1 MNTMKSIPLY
11 MYSLLKTIP
20 ESALPVGFQ
29 FRLFQEGDEKHWARI
44 NVSTKEFSVTDAA
57 LERFNQEFGPRLAE
71 VKKRMLFILNE
82 EETPI
87 GTATAWFGKWEGRVI
102 GRLHWVEIIPE
113 YQGKGL
119 GAPLIS
125 KAIKLLAVYHEEA
138 YLKTQ
143 TTSQAAI
150 HLYKKIGFEP
160 VILSEEE
167 KEGWSLIKA
176 ANQSID

>member
-1 MNTMKSIPLY
+1 MKSIPLY
-11 MYSLLKTIP
+11 MFSLLKTIP
-20 ESALPVGFQ
+20 ESALPVGYQ
-29 FRLFQEGDEKHWARI
+29 FRFFQHGDEHHWARI
-44 NVSTKEFSVTDAA
+44 NVSTKEFPGTDVA
-57 LERFNQEFGPRLAE
+57 LERFNQEFYPHLPE

-119 GAPLIS
+119 GVPLIS
-125 KAIKLLAVYHEEA
+125 KAIELLAIYHEEA

-150 HLYKKIGFEP
+150 HLYKKLGFEP
-160 VILSEEE
+160 VIHSEEE